1 MENHI
6 HRKILAYLFM
16 ALCAII
22 PWSLAGMQ
30 IMLGLICVTFISVS
44 IINKKNYLIFNP
56 IYIYIA
62 IFLLSLTISALA
74 SSDIMVGLDNVL
86 HTNWIILSVPFIAS
100 LPLSEHDRELTFK
113 ILVFSATIAG
123 IYGIIQFFTGADIIR
138 GRELGM
144 LGSYYRATGPYE
156 FYLSFAGN
164 QLMVFGLAF
173 VFFMTKDQNKNLN
186 KLYTFAMLILGLSI
200 VATYGRSAW
209 IGMIVLILFGTFLF
223 YRKYFWKVIIALL
236 IIAVIIF
243 IAIPDIRER
252 FLILFDTSHKFNAGR
267 VNLWHTSVL
276 IIKEYP
282 LFGVGPGLF
291 EEYFQQFKVPGLY
304 DASGH
309 AHNDYLH
316 MAVQGG
322 LTVLFTWMS
331 IWGAFFFY
339 CITYIRKNVM
349 DQKNKN
355 IVSAVFLS
363 IAGVLVAALFQCY
376 FVDLENSIL
385 WWVLVATAIQ
395 IFNQDKS
402 IKI

>member
-1 MENHI
+1 MENHL

-30 IMLGLICVTFISVS
+30 IMLGLICVTFFTVS
-44 IINKKNYLIFNP
+44 IINKKNYLIFHP

-62 IFLLSLTISALA
+62 IFLLSLTASALA

-164 QLMVFGLAF
+164 QLMVFGVAF
-173 VFFMTKDQNKNLN
+173 IFVMDQWKNKTKEI
-186 KLYTFAMLILGLSI
+186 LYLFALVIIGLSI
-200 VATYGRSAW
+200 IATYGRSAW
-209 IGMIVLILFGTFLF
+209 IGTVIIILLGTYLF
-223 YRKYFWKVIIALL
+223 YRQHFWKIIVALFIIAAL
-236 IIAVIIF
+236 VF
-243 IAIPDIRER
+243 ISLPDIKER
-252 FLILFDTSHKFNAGR
+252 FLIIFDTGHKSNSGR
-267 VNLWHTSVL
+267 INLWYTSLL

-282 LFGVGPGLF
+282 WFGVGPGLF
-291 EEYFQQFKVPGLY
+291 EVYFQQFKVPGLY

-322 LTVLFTWMS
+322 LAGLVTWLLIWIALFRYS
-331 IWGAFFFY
+331 Y
-339 CITYIRKNVM
+339 EYLITKFEDLKNT
-349 DQKNKN
+349 KL
-355 IVSAVFLS
+355 ISAITLS
-363 IAGVLVAALFQCY
+363 IAGILVAALFQCY

-395 IFNQDKS
+395 IFNQDKN
-402 IKI
+402 IKN